1 MLCNGYW
8 WGWTQLQQPSIV
20 TYCNHRTKWNFAGGY
35 SLLQYDVIAKDNEMI
50 VVIEMVAFLSWDSL
64 TIRMW
69 ETTFECWL
77 PSPWCANN
85 PADFVIPKMGWIPSL
100 SLLLCVWRIKTHSKY
115 KSETKCRTDKC
126 WTVTPSFFW
135 VQPYVSTGATERFL
149 EFWTWQL
156 YTIVQWSF

>member
-8 WGWTQLQQPSIV
+8 WGWTQLQQPSV
-20 TYCNHRTKWNFAGGY
+20 ATYCNHRTKWNFAGRY
-35 SLLQYDVIAKDNEMI
+35 SLLQDDVIAKDNEMI

-64 TIRMW
+64 TITMW
-69 ETTFECWL
+69 ETTFECWCPVPDVL
-77 PSPWCANN
+77 TTLLTLL
-85 PADFVIPKMGWIPSL
+85 FPKWAESL
-100 SLLLCVWRIKTHSKY
+100 SLLLCFWRIKTHSKH
-115 KSETKCRTDKC
+115 KLETKCWTDKC

-156 YTIVQWSF
+156 YSIVQWSF

>member
-20 TYCNHRTKWNFAGGY
+20 TYCNHRTKWNFAGRY
-35 SLLQYDVIAKDNEMI
+35 SLLQDDVIAKDKEMI
-50 VVIEMVAFLSWDSL
+50 VVIETRHSSPETHSPSECEKQSL
-64 TIRMW
+64 VL
-69 ETTFECWL
+69 E

-85 PADFVIPKMGWIPSL
+85 LADFVISKMGWIPSL
-100 SLLLCVWRIKTHSKY
+100 SLLLKTHSKH
-115 KSETKCRTDKC
+115 KWETKCWTNKC
-126 WTVTPSFFW
+126 WTATPRFFW